1 MVPILASTSRPE
13 TEDRCRVQARE
24 AAGFVA
30 AIDWTPVIVALIGMI
45 GSVTSAAIG
54 AYVVWQLR
62 TPSGTSIGKQVESTH
77 LAAIGAN
84 HRADALTRRLT
95 SLERTTEADEAA

>member
-1 MVPILASTSRPE
+1 
-13 TEDRCRVQARE
+13 VQAHNGV
-24 AAGFVA
+24 AFVA
-30 AIDWTPVIVALIGMI
+30 AIDWTPVIVALIGMV

-54 AYVVWQLR
+54 AYVVYQLR

-84 HRADALTRRLT
+84 HRADAVARRLGA
-95 SLERTTEADEAA
+95 LERTADADEAA

>member
-1 MVPILASTSRPE
+1 M
-13 TEDRCRVQARE
+13 QARE

-62 TPSGTSIGKQVESTH
+62 TPSGTSIGKQVEGAH
-77 LAAIGAN
+77 LTSISNA
-84 HRADALTRRLT
+84 HRITALARRLDSPEPLADT
-95 SLERTTEADEAA
+95 DEAA

>member
-1 MVPILASTSRPE
+1 M
-13 TEDRCRVQARE
+13 QARD

-62 TPSGTSIGKQVESTH
+62 TPSGTSIGKQVESAH
-77 LAAIGAN
+77 LAAIGSN
-84 HRADALTRRLT
+84 HRVDALARRLG
-95 SLERTTEADEAA
+95 SPERPSEADEAA